1 MAGSEQLEQP
11 IHSEAGFLAD
21 KVELKPRLQPGIEP
35 ESFEQWPVYDT
46 ATLDAPATVP
56 PLLALRRLRRWL
68 ESCAFTCPP
77 RRHPFIRPV
86 FPIPKGALIR

>member
-35 ESFEQWPVYDT
+35 ESLEQWPVYDT
-46 ATLDAPATVP
+46 ATLDAPA
-56 PLLALRRLRRWL
+56 R
-68 ESCAFTCPP
+68 
-77 RRHPFIRPV
+77 
-86 FPIPKGALIR
+86 KN